1 LQDTM
6 IALGELTV
14 EPDGLLVN
22 IESRRYMLKLIAD
35 RVMAA
40 LVLLVLALPLLVL
53 AVIIKLDSRGPI
65 FHRQVRVGRRGRL
78 FTMYKYRSMF
88 DGASDHHESLAAS
101 CGQDERPIFKLRR
114 DPRVTRLGRFLRRTS
129 LDELPQLINVVQGHM
144 SLVGPRPPLP
154 REVELYAPWQRVRL
168 EAVPGMT
175 GLWQVSGRS
184 ELSFEEMVRLDREY
198 IERWSLRLDWK
209 ILART
214 IPAVT
219 NGRGAF

>member
-1 LQDTM
+1 M
-6 IALGELTV
+6 IALGELTA
-14 EPDGLLVN
+14 EPDGLFVN
-22 IESRRYMLKLIAD
+22 LESRRYMLKLLAD
-35 RVMAA
+35 RVIAA
-40 LVLLVLALPLLVL
+40 LVLLVLALPLLIL
-53 AVIIKLDSRGPI
+53 AVIIKLDSPGPI

-78 FTMYKYRSMF
+78 FTMYKYRSMI
-88 DGASDHHESLAAS
+88 DGASDHQESLAAS
-101 CGQDERPIFKLRR
+101 CGQDERPIFKLRQ

-184 ELSFEEMVRLDREY
+184 ELTFEEMVRLDREY

-209 ILART
+209 ILAQT